1 MAIETG
7 EINALLGHGTDF
19 AGKLTFEGTVR
30 IDGRFQGEVFT
41 HDVLIIGEGAEVR
54 AEIDVGTLIVK
65 GGVVIGNIRARD
77 AVEIHAPGRVLG
89 DIASP
94 SLYVGKGVVFDGRCQ
109 MRGDDGEN
117 VCRPEGPGA
126 EHVGADPVP
135 PGMPAPAGPSDGSLP
150 PRASYPS
157 APPMPVA
164 AVPPPPAVQ
173 AWPPVQIVP
182 PPIQAGKRR

>member
-19 AGKLTFEGTVR
+19 TGKLTFEGTVR
-30 IDGRFQGEVFT
+30 IDGRFQGEVLT
-41 HDVLIIGEGAEVR
+41 HDVLIIGEGAEVH

-65 GGVVIGNIRARD
+65 GGVVVGNIRARD

-117 VCRPEGPGA
+117 VCRPEGPGVDY
-126 EHVGADPVP
+126 VGADPVP
-135 PGMPAPAGPSDGSLP
+135 PELPSPTASVP
-150 PRASYPS
+150 PRTTYSS
-157 APPMPVA
+157 APPIPVA
-164 AVPPPPAVQ
+164 AVPPPTLQ

-182 PPIQAGKRR
+182 PIPAGKRR